1 MIPRLHR
8 MVEADAR
15 VVGLDES
22 RRRWSQK
29 ILDVLNEKDEQG
41 REGRQSQNFK
51 RFHIKQLYEAL
62 VGDVEDGQLNETDAM
77 MASSFSIV
85 TSNIA
90 QRAVLDGYNMAPENI
105 ADQLVSPMP
114 SDQRLETLSGFQALD
129 DKSENT
135 AESEEYPLINVA
147 GEKAVQAPEPT
158 KKGYRLPL
166 TWEMIKFNKSVQFMS
181 LASQL
186 GEKLNR
192 HRNIRLLRGIF
203 DLTGYK
209 RYYPWD
215 KKTGTFKQVNLYRT
229 AAGTN
234 WYDRNITSKT
244 GQTLVDDTQLN
255 NARIVL
261 TGRKDEAGEA
271 ISVNA
276 NTIVVPRK
284 YELLMRKII
293 SAGQFM
299 VGNNSTNQTARLWAN
314 MNLAMLFG
322 DSLPNVISSSL
333 IDALNSDTEWF
344 IGDPKRCFFEQIHK
358 PLTVERASD
367 AHSDN
372 FNRDIVMQFKAG
384 YKSDLIVA
392 DDTYWLKN
400 AA

>member
-1 MIPRLHR
+1 

-15 VVGLDES
+15 VVGLEES
-22 RRRWSQK
+22 RRRWGLK
-29 ILDVLNEKDEQG
+29 VLEVLNEKDEQG
-41 REGRQSQNFK
+41 RDGRQSQNFRK
-51 RFHIKQLYEAL
+51 FHIKQLFEAL
-62 VGDVEDGQLNETDAM
+62 VGDVGDVEHRMLLGESEAM
-77 MASSFSIV
+77 TSSSFSIV

-105 ADQLVSPMP
+105 ADQLVTPMP
-114 SDQRLETLSGFQALD
+114 SDQRLETLSGFQALE

-135 AESEEYPLINVA
+135 AEAEEFPLINVA

-166 TWEMIKFNKSVQFMS
+166 TWEMIKFNKSVQFMG
-181 LASQL
+181 LAGQL
-186 GEKLNR
+186 GEKLQR

-215 KKTGTFKQVNLYRT
+215 KATGTFKQVNLYRT
-229 AAGTN
+229 ATGTK

-322 DSLPNVISSSL
+322 DSMPTVISSSL
-333 IDALNSDTEWF
+333 IDSLNSDTEWF
-344 IGDPKRCFFEQIHK
+344 IGDPKRCFYEQIHM
-358 PLTVERASD
+358 PLTVTRASD
-367 AHSDN
+367 AHADN
-372 FNRDIVMQFKAG
+372 FSRDIVVQFKAA
-384 YKSDLIVA
+384 YKSDLIVKE
-392 DDTYWLKN
+392 DTYWLKN